1 MIDLTYLMQVSG
13 GDTVFIDEILGMF
26 LNQTMPDIRA
36 LKAMATSEDNTQ
48 LASAAHR
55 CKSAIS
61 MLGNNRA
68 TELITTI
75 EQQAK
80 LNTDNNKLVENI
92 EELELLSEVL
102 ENEIRKLIK

>member
-1 MIDLTYLMQVSG
+1 MIDLTYLKQVSG
-13 GDTVFIDEILGMF
+13 GDAVFINEILGMF
-26 LNQTMPDIRA
+26 LNQTVPDIRA
-36 LKAMATSEDNTQ
+36 LKAIATSEDNAQ

-75 EQQAK
+75 EHQAK
-80 LNTDNNKLVENI
+80 QNKDNNKLLDNI
-92 EELELLSEVL
+92 EELEKLSEVL